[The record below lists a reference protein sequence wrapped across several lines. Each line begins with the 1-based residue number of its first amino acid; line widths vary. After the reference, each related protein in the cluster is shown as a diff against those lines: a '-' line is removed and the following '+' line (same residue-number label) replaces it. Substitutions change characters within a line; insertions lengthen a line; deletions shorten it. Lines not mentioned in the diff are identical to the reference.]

1 MASRP
6 ENVVAAAAKVIRI
19 IHDDHAVQSRYL
31 HALKVTPGET
41 HSETKSILQCMEQEE
56 YQDVLTDLEPPQK
69 AAFFD
74 KVASTSE
81 KSSEPSSTLDKETI
95 KLYFDA
101 LDLKAKGL
109 NFKDVCAEVKKRPIV
124 TATAPPTSTTA
135 SAPPSTPLT
144 SKPYREE
151 KIEVKELNLKDKPI
165 QEAVNPTLP
174 VAQKAVAVPAPKPQK
189 EKKENKNKQDKK
201 RKREEE
207 ALEAS
212 KKPKTEPEAPVAG
225 LTKRQRRREKQKLLL
240 EKVAAGEVPAVS
252 KPTTKEASE
261 TEKVLPVSPS
271 SASKEQS
278 SVVEDVQLKSSEPAS
293 MENSEPAPLES
304 TVQANPKSKKVRR
317 SRHRSEKGKSKPIET
332 EQPIQPS
339 ALDPPTVE
347 TSKDAA
353 PIESNKKSRRK
364 ARKTKATEL
373 PVTVPAPVAAPLPV
387 QESSPVEGPAIT
399 EDVSPSSSD
408 EDDLNENSP
417 KKSTM
422 SDFIRRTTLPLLG
435 KPSISATADPSSD
448 NEDEPDMANPSIDL
462 TETIEPQ
469 APADMVDTKSDPEV
483 ADEQP
488 AIDAIRQ
495 ESFIEAIREESPSP
509 TTRETS
515 VSSEEQVPSPPRQ
528 QEQKKSSPVAQ
539 RKELPKPAPSSF
551 ISAPAQPTS
560 QRPRILN
567 SFSKPQSSFTSTR
580 SGSLPSATTKKSG
593 SDAFAEFAAFAA
605 GKKLGYDSSDDDDD
619 SSSSS
624 SSSDSD
630 DEKSA
635 PIPVRKLSPVRRRPS
650 PARPISPIVQSEP
663 EPEPEHESESEH
675 ESEPTAMDID
685 TEVAATQEQADP
697 VVPAIDVV
705 MTNGQNDTSSP
716 VEYIDSQPSTQAEAE
731 ETAGDVKD
739 DNSIAFQSF
748 HESTVS
754 HDAPAKTPLP
764 DFPSAED
771 LMEFGGYQPS
781 STEKIDQVAVVATED
796 QEQTSEPANREN
808 HEGPV
813 LTEPTNSIEPAVD
826 IEAEIND
833 KSLEDQAE
841 ADEHASSLED
851 EQALETAKEEDI
863 EDSNEANNEDPEVEE
878 IARASESESESESES
893 DSEEAAE
900 DQQIPEV
907 TEELNDSTNEAAK
920 AEDLA
925 PLSDPN
931 SHAEEVDEQASASLE
946 DEQIPDVPETFDEPE
961 HNDAEDEEIPQLNI
975 SDSEL
980 EEPAEA
986 FSNSMNDFLAAWE
999 EETDNFENRILQ
1011 LRQLLVEDGD
1021 GSAED
1026 NVSILE
1032 KLMNEVDREEKIYK
1046 SKTTAARN
1054 GLAGLAQL
1062 ARIKILEVL
1071 DRADSTFEERLLMVK
1086 GGLREEYNAE
1096 SANTQLSPEVEDP
1109 DVEMK
1114 DESDPDVE
1122 ELGGISN
1129 DDEVKSPAKSG
1140 SPPSSSLGWA
1150 PSEDEGLTESAK
1162 KEKKTKT
1169 RRSRK
1174 STGTTSEHF
1183 TPSPKRKR
1191 VPAGTSAVPFPK
1203 LSAAR
1208 FGLIQERLANDPF
1221 RLLIAVTFL
1230 NKTHGKAARP
1240 IFEQVM
1246 ETYPTPQDLAAAD
1259 VSELSEMIHSLGFQ
1273 NQRARKL
1280 IKIAET
1286 WISEPPQKGKLHRT
1300 MDYPNKG
1307 NGRHLKPKEIV
1318 DEDVENCIEA
1328 GALEIA
1334 HIYGLGP
1341 YAWDS
1346 WRIFCRDVFRGV
1358 AQGYNGEGISGYAP
1372 LSETTHTSDFEPEW
1386 KRVVPL
1392 DKELRACLRWMWLRE
1407 GWEWDPLTGEKHKA
1421 APALMREASDGIA
1434 TWDEPVAADPH
1445 GESTTTTAV
1454 KHELEGPK
1462 GPDALVPGVKA
1473 EDATPAPKRRTRRG
1487 RDSTGGGAAAAK
1499 RATTPPPAPAPKQAA
1514 TPAVP
1519 ASTKRLNA
1527 DPEIMT
1533 SRLRP
1538 RAGRADAIASAAVP
1552 PTPSRRRAPR
1562 K

>member
-6 ENVVAAAAKVIRI
+6 ENPVAAAAKVIRI

-31 HALKVTPGET
+31 HALKATPGET

-69 AAFFD
+69 TAFFD

-81 KSSEPSSTLDKETI
+81 KSSETSSTMDKETV

-109 NFKDVCAEVKKRPIV
+109 NLKDVCAEVKKRPIV

-144 SKPYREE
+144 SKSYREE

-165 QEAVNPTLP
+165 QEAANPTLP
-174 VAQKAVAVPAPKPQK
+174 VAQKAAVVPAPKSQK

-212 KKPKTEPEAPVAG
+212 KKPKTEPEAPIAG

-252 KPTTKEASE
+252 KPAVKDAPE
-261 TEKVLPVSPS
+261 TEKVLSVSPS
-271 SASKEQS
+271 SASKEQT
-278 SVVEDVQLKSSEPAS
+278 SVVENTQLKSPEPAPV
-293 MENSEPAPLES
+293 ENSEPASLES

-339 ALDPPTVE
+339 ALDPSTVE
-347 TSKDAA
+347 TSSNAA

-364 ARKTKATEL
+364 ARKTKTTEL
-373 PVTVPAPVAAPLPV
+373 PVTVPAPVAVPLPV
-387 QESSPVEGPAIT
+387 QKSAPVEESTTA
-399 EDVSPSSSD
+399 EDVSIPSSD
-408 EDDLNENSP
+408 EDDLDKNSP

-435 KPSISATADPSSD
+435 KPSISATADLSSA
-448 NEDEPDMANPSIDL
+448 NEDELDIANPSIDR
-462 TETIEPQ
+462 TESIEPE
-469 APADMVDTKSDPEV
+469 ATAATFDDKSEPEV
-483 ADEQP
+483 ADERP
-488 AIDAIRQ
+488 ATDTIRQ
-495 ESFIEAIREESPSP
+495 EFLIEAIREESPSP

-528 QEQKKSSPVAQ
+528 QKKSSPVAQ
-539 RKELPKPAPSSF
+539 RKGFPKPAPSSF
-551 ISAPAQPTS
+551 ISAPAQPAS

-580 SGSLPSATTKKSG
+580 SGALPSGTSKKSG
-593 SDAFAEFAAFAA
+593 TDAFAEFAAFAA

-624 SSSDSD
+624 SDSD
-630 DEKSA
+630 VEKPA
-635 PIPVRKLSPVRRRPS
+635 PVPVRKPSPVHRQPS
-650 PARPISPIVQSEP
+650 PARPISPIAQPEAKSESEP
-663 EPEPEHESESEH
+663 ELES

-685 TEVAATQEQADP
+685 TEVGATQEQADP

-705 MTNGQNDTSSP
+705 MTNDQNDTSSP
-716 VEYIDSQPSTQAEAE
+716 VQYIDSQPSTQAEETTE
-731 ETAGDVKD
+731 EVKY
-739 DNSIAFQSF
+739 DNSVAFQSF
-748 HESTVS
+748 HDSTLS

-781 STEKIDQVAVVATED
+781 STEKTGQVAIVAAED
-796 QEQTSEPANREN
+796 QEQISEPANREN

-813 LTEPTNSIEPAVD
+813 LTEPTNSIEPEV
-826 IEAEIND
+826 EVEPEIND
-833 KSLEDQAE
+833 KYLEERSE
-841 ADEHASSLED
+841 ADEQASSSED
-851 EQALETAKEEDI
+851 EQILDTTKEEAI

-878 IARASESESESESES
+878 TAQSSESESGS
-893 DSEEAAE
+893 DSEETAE
-900 DQQIPEV
+900 DQKIPEV
-907 TEELNDSTNEAAK
+907 TNELNESNNEVDVAK
-920 AEDLA
+920 DLA
-925 PLSDPN
+925 PLSDSDSQP
-931 SHAEEVDEQASASLE
+931 EEVDEQAGVSLG
-946 DEQIPDVPETFDEPE
+946 DEQIPYATEVSTGLE
-961 HNDAEDEEIPQLNI
+961 HNDVEDEEIPQLNI

-999 EETDNFENRILQ
+999 EETDNFENRIQQ

-1054 GLAGLAQL
+1054 GLTGLAQL

-1071 DRADSTFEERLLMVK
+1071 DRADSIFEQRLFMVK

-1096 SANTQLSPEVEDP
+1096 SANTQLSPDVEDP

-1114 DESDPDVE
+1114 DESEPEVE

-1129 DDEVKSPAKSG
+1129 DEEVDKPAKSR
-1140 SPPSSSLGWA
+1140 SPPPSSLGWA

-1169 RRSRK
+1169 RKPRK

-1203 LSAAR
+1203 LSAPR

-1307 NGRHLKPKEIV
+1307 NGRHLKPKETV

-1358 AQGYNGEGISGYAP
+1358 AQGYNGEGIAGYTP
-1372 LSETTHTSDFEPEW
+1372 LSQTTHTSDFEPEW

-1407 GWEWDPLTGEKHKA
+1407 GWEWDPLTGNKHKA

-1445 GESTTTTAV
+1445 GESTTAI

-1473 EDATPAPKRRTRRG
+1473 EDAAPAPKRRTRRG
-1487 RDSTGGGAAAAK
+1487 RDSTGGGAAAAAK
-1499 RATTPPPAPAPKQAA
+1499 RATTSPPASAPKEAA

-1552 PTPSRRRAPR
+1552 PTPSRRRAAR

>member
-6 ENVVAAAAKVIRI
+6 ENPVAAAAKVIRI

-81 KSSEPSSTLDKETI
+81 KSSEVSSTLDKETI

-109 NFKDVCAEVKKRPIV
+109 NLKDVCAEVKKGPIV
-124 TATAPPTSTTA
+124 TTTAPATSTTA

-165 QEAVNPTLP
+165 QEAVNPALP
-174 VAQKAVAVPAPKPQK
+174 VAQKAAIIPASKSQK

-212 KKPKTEPEAPVAG
+212 KKPKIETEAPIAG

-252 KPTTKEASE
+252 KPAVKDVPE
-261 TEKVLPVSPS
+261 TEKIPSVSPS
-271 SASKEQS
+271 SASKEQT
-278 SVVEDVQLKSSEPAS
+278 SVVEDTQLKSSEPAPVD
-293 MENSEPAPLES
+293 NSEPASLEN

-347 TSKDAA
+347 TSKNAA
-353 PIESNKKSRRK
+353 PVESNKKSRRK
-364 ARKTKATEL
+364 ARKTKTAEP
-373 PVTVPAPVAAPLPV
+373 PVTVPAPVAVPLPA
-387 QESSPVEGPAIT
+387 QRSASVEEPTIA
-399 EDVSPSSSD
+399 EDVSLSSSD

-435 KPSISATADPSSD
+435 KPSISANADPSSD
-448 NEDEPDMANPSIDL
+448 NEDELDIANPSIDR
-462 TETIEPQ
+462 TESIEPE
-469 APADMVDTKSDPEV
+469 ATAATFDDKSGPEV
-483 ADEQP
+483 ADERP
-488 AIDAIRQ
+488 ATDTIRQ
-495 ESFIEAIREESPSP
+495 ESFIEVIREESPSP

-539 RKELPKPAPSSF
+539 RKELLRPAPSSF
-551 ISAPAQPTS
+551 VSAPAQPAS

-580 SGSLPSATTKKSG
+580 SGSLPSGTTKKSG
-593 SDAFAEFAAFAA
+593 ADAFAEFAAFAA

-624 SSSDSD
+624 SDSSN
-630 DEKSA
+630 DEKPA
-635 PIPVRKLSPVRRRPS
+635 PVTVRKPSPVHRQPS
-650 PARPISPIVQSEP
+650 PARSISPIVQLDP
-663 EPEPEHESESEH
+663 EPEPEHEPESEH
-675 ESEPTAMDID
+675 EPEPTAMDID
-685 TEVAATQEQADP
+685 TEVGATQEQADP

-705 MTNGQNDTSSP
+705 MTNDQNDTSSP
-716 VEYIDSQPSTQAEAE
+716 VQYIDSQPSTQAEETTE
-731 ETAGDVKD
+731 EVKD
-739 DNSIAFQSF
+739 DNSVAFQSF
-748 HESTVS
+748 HDSTLS

-781 STEKIDQVAVVATED
+781 STEKIDQVAIIAAED
-796 QEQTSEPANREN
+796 QEQISEPANREN

-813 LTEPTNSIEPAVD
+813 LTEPINSIESGV
-826 IEAEIND
+826 EVETEIND
-833 KSLEDQAE
+833 KSLEDQSE
-841 ADEHASSLED
+841 ADDQASSPEE
-851 EQALETAKEEDI
+851 EQAPETDKEEATQ
-863 EDSNEANNEDPEVEE
+863 DSNEAKNEDSEVEE
-878 IARASESESESESES
+878 TAQSSESEPEPESEETT
-893 DSEEAAE
+893 E
-900 DQQIPEV
+900 DQQILEV
-907 TEELNDSTNEAAK
+907 TDELNESNNEVDVAQ
-920 AEDLA
+920 DLA
-925 PLSDPN
+925 PLSDSVIQP
-931 SHAEEVDEQASASLE
+931 EEVDEQAVVPSG
-946 DEQIPDVPETFDEPE
+946 DEQIPCDTEVSNEPE

-999 EETDNFENRILQ
+999 EETDNFENRIQQ

-1054 GLAGLAQL
+1054 GLTGLAQL

-1071 DRADSTFEERLLMVK
+1071 DRADSIFEQRLLMVK

-1096 SANTQLSPEVEDP
+1096 SANTQLSPDVEDP

-1114 DESDPDVE
+1114 DESEPEVE

-1129 DDEVKSPAKSG
+1129 DEEVDKPVKSR
-1140 SPPSSSLGWA
+1140 SPPPSSLGWA

-1169 RRSRK
+1169 RKPRK

-1203 LSAAR
+1203 LSAPR

-1300 MDYPNKG
+1300 MDYPDKG
-1307 NGRHLKPKEIV
+1307 NGRHLKPKETV
-1318 DEDVENCIEA
+1318 DKDVENCIEA

-1358 AQGYNGEGISGYAP
+1358 AQGYNGEGVAGYTP
-1372 LSETTHTSDFEPEW
+1372 LSQTTHNSDFEPEW

-1407 GWEWDPLTGEKHKA
+1407 GWEWDPLTGKKHKA

-1445 GESTTTTAV
+1445 GESITV
-1454 KHELEGPK
+1454 IKHELEGPK
-1462 GPDALVPGVKA
+1462 GPDALVPGVEV
-1473 EDATPAPKRRTRRG
+1473 EDAVPAPKRRTRRG
-1487 RDSTGGGAAAAK
+1487 RDSTGGGAAAAAPK
-1499 RATTPPPAPAPKQAA
+1499 RATTPPPASAPKEAT

-1538 RAGRADAIASAAVP
+1538 RAGRTDAIASAAVP
-1552 PTPSRRRAPR
+1552 PTPSRRRAAR